1 MHISILENEYR
12 HNKRFS
18 DYVDAYSKSKGITVA
33 EALQHAVVRQVYLSY
48 TEV

>member
-18 DYVDAYSKSKGITVA
+18 DYVDEYCDTYRVTVA
-33 EALQHAVVRQVYLSY
+33 EALQDEVVRQVYLSY